1 MLASITVIDVFVA
14 SFGGEAVL
22 LSATNQRPAVTRS
35 AQSPVD
41 LSVVAWADQPHGAI
55 AQQDRL

>member
-1 MLASITVIDVFVA
+1 MFAAITVIDVFVA

-22 LSATNQRPAVTRS
+22 HTATNQRPAVTRS

-41 LSVVAWADQPHGAI
+41 LSVVAWADQPPT
-55 AQQDRL
+55 AQ